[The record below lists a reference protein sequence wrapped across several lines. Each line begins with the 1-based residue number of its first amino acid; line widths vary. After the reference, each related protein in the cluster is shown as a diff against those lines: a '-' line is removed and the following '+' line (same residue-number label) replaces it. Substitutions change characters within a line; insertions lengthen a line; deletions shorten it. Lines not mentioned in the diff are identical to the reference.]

1 MPLDGLTLGLV
12 ARELN
17 EALAGGRVNK
27 IIQPERDEVILTVRN
42 GGANRQLLLSATANC
57 ARAHLTTTHK
67 NNPLEP
73 PALCMLMRKHITG
86 GRVCGIRTLESDRI
100 LEIEIEHFDE
110 LGDRSRKRII
120 CEFMGKHSN
129 LIFVGGDGRIIDSAR
144 RVNETISSVREVLPG
159 LRYEL
164 PPAHGKIPYDQVT
177 AEALFEALSGKGG
190 PLHKLIAG
198 AISGMSS
205 QTAREL
211 AFRAAGSEEA
221 HSDEIDLRAAC
232 ESIADSLRRI
242 PETVAP
248 AILYN
253 EDGAPVDAVAFP
265 YLSRAHLRAE
275 PFPSISEAL
284 DAFYRSRDMAERIKQ
299 KSAALHRTL
308 KKNIE
313 RCERKLALQREAL
326 LGSQRMEEF
335 RLKGELLT
343 ANLHLARKGAKSVE
357 VPNYYEEGMP
367 LLSVALDE
375 RLSPG
380 QNAQKY
386 FKLYQKARNAQ
397 TLAAE
402 QIEKTSAE
410 LNYLEGQMDNLEK
423 CQEESELFEL
433 REELEKFG
441 YVRANRSRRQMKQL
455 PPSKP
460 MKFTAPSGRTILVG
474 KNNLQNDKLTG
485 TAQPNEVWLH
495 AKDMPGSHVIIV
507 GEAPDEETILFAAR
521 LAALYSK
528 GKNGSRVPVDYTLR
542 RYVKKPGGAKPG
554 FVIYTNQR
562 TLYVQPAQE
571 AQEASIHEQ

>member
-1 MPLDGLTLGLV
+1 MPMDGLTLGLI
-12 ARELN
+12 ADELN
-17 EALAGGRVNK
+17 GILAGGRIAK
-27 IIQPERDEVILTVRN
+27 IIQPERDEIILTIRN
-42 GGANRQLLLSATANC
+42 NGENHQLLMSATANC
-57 ARAHLTTTHK
+57 ARAHLTRVRK

-86 GRVCGIRTLESDRI
+86 GRVCAVRQIESDRI
-100 LEIEIEHFDE
+100 LEIEIEHYDE
-110 LGDRSRKRII
+110 LGDKARKRII

-144 RVNETISSVREVLPG
+144 RVTEQISSVREVLPG

-164 PPAHGKIPYDQVT
+164 PPAHGKLPFDHV
-177 AEALFEALSGKGG
+177 EADALYAAMAGMNGR
-190 PLHKLIAG
+190 LHKLIAQCV
-198 AISGMSS
+198 SGMST

-211 AFRAAGSEEA
+211 AFRATGSEDA

-232 ESIADSLRRI
+232 ASIAENLRRI
-242 PETVAP
+242 PEALAP
-248 AILYN
+248 AVLYG
-253 EDGAPVDAVAFP
+253 EDAAPVDVVAFP
-265 YLSRAHLRAE
+265 YASRAHLRAE
-275 PFPSISEAL
+275 PYPTISEAM
-284 DAFYRSRDMAERIKQ
+284 DEFYRSRDMTERLQQ

-313 RCERKLALQREAL
+313 RCERKLALQQEAL
-326 LGSQRMEEF
+326 LGSQRMEEY
-335 RLKGELLT
+335 RVKGELLT
-343 ANLHLARKGAKSVE
+343 ANLHLAQKGQTQVE

-367 LLSVALDE
+367 MLTVELDE
-375 RLSPG
+375 KLSPG
-380 QNAQKY
+380 QNAQRY

-402 QIEKTSAE
+402 QIEKTGAE
-410 LNYLEGQMDNLEK
+410 LSYLEGQLDNLSK
-423 CQEESELFEL
+423 CQEEAELFEL
-433 REELEKFG
+433 RAELEKFG
-441 YVRANRSRRQMKQL
+441 YVKPNRSRRQMKQL

-460 MKFTAPSGRTILVG
+460 MRFTAPSGRAILVG

-507 GEAPDEETILFAAR
+507 GEDPDEATILYAAR
-521 LAALYSK
+521 LAAAYSK
-528 GKNGSRVPVDYTLR
+528 GKTGSRVPVDYTLR

-562 TLYVQPAQE
+562 TLYVEPLRTE
-571 AQEASIHEQ
+571 PTIV

>member
-1 MPLDGLTLGLV
+1 MPLDGLTLGLI
-12 ARELN
+12 AGELN

-27 IIQPERDEVILTVRN
+27 IIQPERDELILTIRS
-42 GGANRQLLLSATANC
+42 GGENRQLLLLATANC
-57 ARAHLTTTHK
+57 ARAHLTRVHK

-73 PALCMLMRKHITG
+73 PALCMLMRKHLTG
-86 GRVCGIRTLESDRI
+86 ARVCAVRQIESDRI
-100 LEIEIEHFDE
+100 LEIELEHYDE
-110 LGDRSRKRII
+110 LGDRARKRLI

-144 RVNETISSVREVLPG
+144 RVNEQISSVREVLPG

-164 PPAHGKIPYDQVT
+164 PPAHGKIPFDRV
-177 AEALFEALSGKGG
+177 EADALYAAMAGMNG
-190 PLHKLIAG
+190 PLHRLIAQT
-198 AISGMSS
+198 ISGMSS

-211 AFRAAGSEEA
+211 AFRATGSEDA

-232 ESIADSLRRI
+232 QRVAEELKRI
-242 PETVAP
+242 PQTVRP
-248 AILYN
+248 AILFGA
-253 EDGAPVDAVAFP
+253 DGAPVDVVAFP
-265 YLSRAHLRAE
+265 YLCRAHLQTE
-275 PFPSISEAL
+275 VCSTISEAM

-326 LGSQRMEEF
+326 LGSQRMEEY

-343 ANLHLARKGAKSVE
+343 ANLHLAQKGMREVE

-367 LLSVALDE
+367 MLRVALDE
-375 RLSPG
+375 KLSPG

-386 FKLYQKARNAQ
+386 FKLYQKARSAQ

-402 QIEKTSAE
+402 QIEKTGAE
-410 LNYLEGQMDNLEK
+410 LDYLEGQMDNLDK
-423 CQEESELFEL
+423 CQEEAELFEL
-433 REELEKFG
+433 RQELEKYG
-441 YVRANRSRRQMKQL
+441 YVKPNRSRRQMKQL
-455 PPSKP
+455 PPSMP
-460 MKFTAPSGRTILVG
+460 MRFTAPSGRTILVG
-474 KNNLQNDKLTG
+474 KNNLQNDKLTF

-507 GEAPDEETILFAAR
+507 GENPDDGTILYAAR
-521 LAALYSK
+521 LAAAYSR
-528 GKNGSRVPVDYTLR
+528 GKASSRVPVDYTLR

-554 FVIYTNQR
+554 FVIYTNQH
-562 TLYVQPAQE
+562 TLYVEPLLE
-571 AQEASIHEQ
+571 EQTTV